1 MARSTYYYHQA
12 QLDAPDRHAELKT
25 AIAAI
30 FNSSKQRYGHRRIWL
45 SLRQDG
51 WQVSKKLVHKLMHQ
65 LGLRSK
71 VRVRRKY
78 NSYQG
83 GVSHVASNVLDRA
96 FNAETPNQKWVSDVT
111 EFRVGNQKV
120 YLSPIYDLF
129 DHSIV
134 SFQTSTSPSTNL
146 TSQSLREALESEQPG
161 AGVLVHTDQGFQ
173 YQHVSLR
180 ALLEEHDAVQSMSRK
195 ANCYDN
201 ALIEN
206 FFGHLKTEMFHGERF
221 NTVNELINSI
231 EEYIDWY
238 NNERIQERLKGMTP
252 MQYRNHALQLRA
264 A

>member
-12 QLDAPDRHAELKT
+12 KLDAPDRHERLKAAIT
-25 AIAAI
+25 AIFQA
-30 FNSSKQRYGHRRIWL
+30 SKGRYGHRRIWMR
-45 SLRQDG
+45 LRQDS
-51 WQVSKKLVHKLMHQ
+51 WHVSKKLVHKLMKE
-65 LGLRSK
+65 LGLKSK

-83 GVSHVASNVLDRA
+83 GTSHVAGNVLAREFEA
-96 FNAETPNQKWVSDVT
+96 QTPNQKWVSDVT
-111 EFRVGNQKV
+111 EFRVANQKV

-134 SFQTSTSPSTNL
+134 SFTTGISPSTAL
-146 TSQSLREALESEQPG
+146 TSQSLEEALEREQPG
-161 AGVLVHTDQGFQ
+161 AGVLIHTDQGFQ
-173 YQHVSLR
+173 YQHVSWR
-180 ALLEEHDAVQSMSRK
+180 AVLEKHEAVQSMSRK

-201 ALIEN
+201 AMIEN
-206 FFGHLKTEMFHGERF
+206 FFGHLKTEMFHGETF
-221 NTVNELINSI
+221 NTVNELITSI

-252 MQYRNHALQLRA
+252 MQYRNHALQLEA

>member
-12 QLDAPDRHAELKT
+12 QLDAPDRHAVLKT

-45 SLRQDG
+45 SLRQQG
-51 WQVSKKLVHKLMHQ
+51 WVVSKKLVHKLMNQ

-71 VRVRRKY
+71 VRIKRKY

-83 GVSHVASNVLDRA
+83 GVSHVAGNVLDRA
-96 FNAETPNQKWVSDVT
+96 FDAETPNQKWVSDVT

-134 SFQTSTSPSTNL
+134 SFQTGTSPSTAL
-146 TSQSLREALESEQPG
+146 TSQSLKTALEREQPD

-173 YQHVSLR
+173 YQHVSWR

-252 MQYRNHALQLRA
+252 MQYRNHALQLEA